1 MSGWDVAPACVLGVV
16 QAAEGR
22 IRVNRRSPGPDL
34 AAIARAAS
42 REAGGVPVGM
52 LGDYLPAAADAAASG
67 RRLTATEL
75 AGYARS
81 GEQAALSG
89 VALRGLVDLFLSA
102 TWRLW
107 RELPVGTSL
116 AAARAAGLAVL
127 RAADDAV
134 AAAAEG
140 FERALLTVARREEAE
155 RREFFDDLLSG
166 RGRVGDLL
174 VRGDQLGL
182 RLAGPHQVV
191 VAGPAS
197 AGTTVSPAGVEVEAV
212 VADAAAP
219 SPSLV
224 ATRGG
229 QVVAIVGA
237 VGGDEAD
244 RVARALARVLARAQ
258 PGMGMRPAR
267 PGRGPEQAQ
276 PGTDAGQARW
286 GTGPGQAQTRA
297 GPGQAQAGVGA
308 GQAQPKAGAPQAQ
321 PRAGAGRAQLGAG
334 AGQAPPW
341 RIVVGRSYP
350 GPSGVA
356 RSHEEAA
363 EALDVAQRL
372 GLPEPVADAADLL
385 IYQVLLRDREAIT
398 DLVRTVLTPLDA
410 ARGGAAPLLATLA
423 AYFSHGG
430 VAAAAAR
437 DLHLSV
443 RAVTYRLARVRDL
456 TGRDPTV
463 PADALTLQVAVIGA
477 RLLDWPATPLAAG

>member
-1 MSGWDVAPACVLGVV
+1 V
-16 QAAEGR
+16 
-22 IRVNRRSPGPDL
+22 
-34 AAIARAAS
+34 IASAAS
-42 REAGGVPVGM
+42 REAGGVPVGL

-67 RRLTATEL
+67 RRLTAAEL
-75 AGYARS
+75 AGYGRA

-107 RELPVGTSL
+107 RELPAGTSL
-116 AAARAAGLAVL
+116 AAARGAGLAVL

-140 FERALLTVARREEAE
+140 FERALLAVARREEAE

-166 RGRVGDLL
+166 RGGVGDLL
-174 VRGDQLGL
+174 VRGDKAGL

-197 AGTTVSPAGVEVEAV
+197 AGATVNPAGVEVAAV

-237 VGGDEAD
+237 ASGDEAD

-258 PGMGMRPAR
+258 EGM
-267 PGRGPEQAQ
+267 
-276 PGTDAGQARW
+276 
-286 GTGPGQAQTRA
+286 
-297 GPGQAQAGVGA
+297 GA
-308 GQAQPKAGAPQAQ
+308 GQAQPEAGAWQAR
-321 PRAGAGRAQLGAG
+321 PEAGAGRPRPQAG
-334 AGQAPPW
+334 TGQAPPW

-356 RSHEEAA
+356 RSYEEAA

-398 DLVRTVLTPLDA
+398 DLVRTVLTPLGA

-423 AYFSHGG
+423 AYFAHGG

-477 RLLDWPATPLAAG
+477 RLLDWPAAPLATG

>member
-219 SPSLV
+219 SPSVV

-244 RVARALARVLARAQ
+244 RVARALAR
-258 PGMGMRPAR
+258 
-267 PGRGPEQAQ
+267 
-276 PGTDAGQARW
+276 
-286 GTGPGQAQTRA
+286 
-297 GPGQAQAGVGA
+297 
-308 GQAQPKAGAPQAQ
+308 
-321 PRAGAGRAQLGAG
+321 AGAGRAQLEAG

-356 RSHEEAA
+356 RSYEEAA

-398 DLVRTVLTPLDA
+398 DLVRTVLTPLEA

-477 RLLDWPATPLAAG
+477 RLLDWPTTPLAAG

>member
-1 MSGWDVAPACVLGVV
+1 MAGPG
-16 QAAEGR
+16 AAEGR
-22 IRVNRRSPGPDL
+22 LQVNHRPPGPDL
-34 AAIARAAS
+34 AAIAGAAS
-42 REAGGVPVGM
+42 REAGGVPVGL
-52 LGDYLPAAADAAASG
+52 LGDYLPAAAEAAAGG
-67 RRLTATEL
+67 RRLTAAEL
-75 AGYARS
+75 KGYGRS

-107 RELPVGTSL
+107 RELPAGTSP
-116 AAARAAGLAVL
+116 AAVRAAGLAVL

-140 FERALLTVARREEAE
+140 FERAHLTVARQEEAE

-166 RGRVGDLL
+166 RGRVGDLIE
-174 VRGDQLGL
+174 RGDQIGL
-182 RLAGPHQVV
+182 RLAGPHEVV

-197 AGTTVSPAGVEVEAV
+197 ALGTVNPVGVEVEAV

-229 QVVAIVGA
+229 QVVAIAGA
-237 VGGDEAD
+237 TEGNEAD
-244 RVARALARVLARAQ
+244 RVARALARLLAQ
-258 PGMGMRPAR
+258 AR
-267 PGRGPEQAQ
+267 PGTETGQAQ
-276 PGTDAGQARW
+276 PGRQAGQARP
-286 GTGPGQAQTRA
+286 GTGARSS
-297 GPGQAQAGVGA
+297 
-308 GQAQPKAGAPQAQ
+308 
-321 PRAGAGRAQLGAG
+321 
-334 AGQAPPW
+334 PPW
-341 RIVVGRSYP
+341 RIVVGRRYP
-350 GPSGVA
+350 GPSGVV
-356 RSHEEAA
+356 RSYEEAA

-372 GLPEPVADAADLL
+372 GLPETVAHAADLL
-385 IYQVLLRDREAIT
+385 IYQVLLRDRAAIA
-398 DLVRTVLTPLDA
+398 DLVRTVLTPLEA

-423 AYFSHGG
+423 AYFAHGG

-456 TGRDPTV
+456 TGCDPTV
-463 PADALTLQVAVIGA
+463 PTDALTFQVAVIGA

>member
-1 MSGWDVAPACVLGVV
+1 MTPQPA
-16 QAAEGR
+16 
-22 IRVNRRSPGPDL
+22 GPDL
-34 AAIARAAS
+34 AAIASAAS
-42 REAGGVPVGM
+42 RETGGVPVGL
-52 LGDYLPAAADAAASG
+52 LGDYLPAVAEAAASG
-67 RRLTATEL
+67 RRLTAAEL
-75 AGYARS
+75 AGYGRS

-107 RELPVGTSL
+107 RELPAGTSL
-116 AAARAAGLAVL
+116 AAVRAAGLAVL

-140 FERALLTVARREEAE
+140 FERAHLAVARREEAE

-166 RGRVGDLL
+166 RGRVGDLI
-174 VRGDQLGL
+174 VRGDLLGL

-191 VAGPAS
+191 VAGPGT
-197 AGTTVSPAGVEVEAV
+197 AGTAVNPAGVEVEAV

-224 ATRGG
+224 GTRGG
-229 QVVAIVGA
+229 QVVAIIGA
-237 VGGDEAD
+237 ADGGEAG
-244 RVARALARVLARAQ
+244 RVARALVRLLAQ
-258 PGMGMRPAR
+258 AR
-267 PGRGPEQAQ
+267 PGSA
-276 PGTDAGQARW
+276 AR
-286 GTGPGQAQTRA
+286 P
-297 GPGQAQAGVGA
+297 
-308 GQAQPKAGAPQAQ
+308 AP
-321 PRAGAGRAQLGAG
+321 PRAGAGQAPPRAGTGQAPARAG
-334 AGQAPPW
+334 NGQAPPRAGTGQAPPW
-341 RIVVGRSYP
+341 RIVVGRLYQ
-350 GPSGVA
+350 GPSGVV
-356 RSHEEAA
+356 RSYEEAV

-372 GLPEPVADAADLL
+372 GLPEPVASAADLL
-385 IYQVLLRDREAIT
+385 VYQVLLRDRAAIA
-398 DLVRTVLTPLDA
+398 DLVRTVLMPLSA

-423 AYFSHGG
+423 AYFSRGG

-456 TGRDPTV
+456 TGRDPGQ